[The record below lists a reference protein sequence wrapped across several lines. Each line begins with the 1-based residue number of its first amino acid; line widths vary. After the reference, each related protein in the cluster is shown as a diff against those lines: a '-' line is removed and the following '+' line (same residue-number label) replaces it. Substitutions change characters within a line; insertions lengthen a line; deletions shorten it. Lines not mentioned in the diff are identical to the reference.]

1 MLSFVLGL
9 RTGIRVLIMKSQDIL
24 LLLKL
29 VSLHRLEQK
38 ELFISMESYARSA
51 EIKEYSSHGEWRG
64 WDLMDGDTYLK
75 PNSLSL
81 QDRYSLRNLEAM
93 TGISKTEASS
103 ALKRSIDVGLATI
116 DRKTKL
122 PRVNNRALFEFI
134 TFGIKYVFPASIGGL
149 VRGIPTSF
157 SAPVMSGKLMT
168 AGETIYVWP
177 DPVGKEMGQ
186 SVEPLYRSVPKA
198 VKQDPELYKLLALI
212 DAIRIGNPREAKVAT
227 GLMKEELIY
236 DKF

>member
-1 MLSFVLGL
+1 MVSFVLGL
-9 RTGIRVLIMKSQDIL
+9 RTTARALTMKSQDIL

-29 VSLHRLEQK
+29 VSLHKLEQK
-38 ELFISMESYARSA
+38 ELVISMESYARSI
-51 EIKEYSSHGEWRG
+51 EIKEYSAHGEWQG
-64 WDLMDGDTYLK
+64 WELVDGDIYLK
-75 PNSLSL
+75 PNFLSP

-116 DRKTKL
+116 DRKSKL

-134 TFGIKYVFPASIGGL
+134 TYGIKYVFPANVGGL

-168 AGETIYVWP
+168 AGETINVWP

-186 SVEPLYRSVPKA
+186 SVEPLYKSVPKA

-212 DAIRIGNPREAKVAT
+212 DAIRIGNPREAKIAT
-227 GLMKEELIY
+227 GLITEELMY